1 MAMESK
7 QDPSDRKL
15 VYLHERAVR
24 PRLRKPAP
32 DRKPAPSSIGELA
45 GEAGWLARALLAVVL
60 GVVAAGLLR
69 ASAASAAPRG
79 SEDPQAIAVALAGSL
94 SVIACCGAAAWRLL
108 RAAAGSSI
116 LVAFAAGAL
125 ALHGVSGVARALSE
139 GFSPEPTL
147 AHRVDVLA
155 VGAGL
160 AVAAWAASFASR
172 LQRREPAGG

>member
-1 MAMESK
+1 METIGRIL
-7 QDPSDRKL
+7 DL
-15 VYLHERAVR
+15 V
-24 PRLRKPAP
+24 
-32 DRKPAPSSIGELA
+32 
-45 GEAGWLARALLAVVL
+45 ARALA
-60 GVVAAGLLR
+60 
-69 ASAASAAPRG
+69 
-79 SEDPQAIAVALAGSL
+79 AIA
-94 SVIACCGAAAWRLL
+94 
-108 RAAAGSSI
+108 AAAGAAIFAFILAAVVMRYLVAAPFRFTEELSGLLLAMMVFLAMPMALVRDLNIRVTLVTVSLPALARRVAWVASELI